1 MDIKLDPEENCDWDI
16 WWSDVPVPPEKVQK
30 LKPHQKINAN
40 PNIGLLSRKNN
51 LAKNLMRMAKDFPE
65 EYNFFPKTWQL
76 PVDASDLKA
85 QFNKKKCK
93 TFIIKPVHM
102 CQGRGIYLVRTF
114 EDIDNKSGEPLVAQ
128 RYMAKPYLI
137 DGLKF
142 DLRVYALVYGV
153 DPLRLFVFQEGL
165 ARFATEEYVGP

>member
-30 LKPHQKINAN
+30 LKPHQKINSN

-65 EYNFFPKTWQL
+65 EYNLFPKTWQL

-85 QFNKKKCK
+85 
-93 TFIIKPVHM
+93 
-102 CQGRGIYLVRTF
+102 
-114 EDIDNKSGEPLVAQ
+114 
-128 RYMAKPYLI
+128 
-137 DGLKF
+137 
-142 DLRVYALVYGV
+142 
-153 DPLRLFVFQEGL
+153 
-165 ARFATEEYVGP
+165 